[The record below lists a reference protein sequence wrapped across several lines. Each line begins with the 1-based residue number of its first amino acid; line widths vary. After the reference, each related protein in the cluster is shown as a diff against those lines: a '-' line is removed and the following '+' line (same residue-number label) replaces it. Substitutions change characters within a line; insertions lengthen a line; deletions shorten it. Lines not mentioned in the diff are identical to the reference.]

1 MPRLAGLLVLASG
14 FEIGI
19 HNSTLAIGVALTVLE
34 STAMAIPSAIYG
46 IVLFPIAAACDAREG
61 VMAEVN
67 AALFFLVI
75 RRPPRSTLSPCT
87 ALFRSSAARSYSP
100 KS

>member
-19 HNSTLAIGVALTVLE
+19 HNSTLAILE

-67 AALFFLVI
+67 AAPATPVSASGTRPTRS
-75 RRPPRSTLSPCT
+75 RRGMTRCPT
-87 ALFRSSAARSYSP
+87 AT
-100 KS
+100 